1 MADHI
6 SKLIGETPLVL
17 LDALSQETGLRV
29 LAKYEAANP
38 GASIKDRAARSM
50 IDAAEERGE
59 IAPGRTVLVEPTS
72 GNTGVAVAMIGAARG
87 YEVVIAMPES
97 MSRERRRT
105 GRSTVRDQALS
116 WRSGR
121 NAARGLGAFVAER
134 SQETAK
140 NSGTAAKRANPSQKE
155 TRSSPV
161 GKGARCSLECVRS
174 RMFHVKHPF
183 AAQCRTIRRAAAQA
197 PREQATRVDG
207 RPAPSVRSWERNR
220 ACRCEWTCTQDG

>member
-6 SKLIGETPLVL
+6 SELIGETPLVL

-50 IDAAEERGE
+50 IDRAEERGE

-97 MSRERRRT
+97 MSRERR
-105 GRSTVRDQALS
+105 ALM
-116 WRSGR
+116 
-121 NAARGLGAFVAER
+121 AAY
-134 SQETAK
+134 
-140 NSGTAAKRANPSQKE
+140 
-155 TRSSPV
+155 
-161 GKGARCSLECVRS
+161 GARLELT
-174 RMFHVKHPF
+174 P
-183 AAQCRTIRRAAAQA
+183 AAAGMAGAVARAEEIAREVPGAWIVGQFTNPDN
-197 PREQATRVDG
+197 PRAHEETTGPDRK
-207 RPAPSVRSWERNR
+207 SVV
-220 ACRCEWTCTQDG
+220 